1 MITKEQAVG
10 LVRGQRLK
18 STTMKDSQGQPIQ
31 CRVNGK
37 AKTWVT
43 RPESFCMPAKRGLWT
58 FFYITE
64 DNAKYWEVA

>member
-10 LVRGQRLK
+10 LEYRQILK
-18 STTMKDSQGQPIQ
+18 STTLKDSLGRPVQ

-37 AKTWVT
+37 VKTWAT
-43 RPESFCMPAKRGLWT
+43 RPGSFRMPVKHGLRT
-58 FFYITE
+58 CFYITE